1 MTERKVTLYEAYMIE
16 NLKKQGISNSELIN
30 IDDQAIER
38 WNKLDLDF
46 DFNILKELAEKNEEV
61 FAEIISEG
69 YNVKFLTL
77 KGLINLIQL
86 KFDKQLDVNFT
97 VHEDSISHLQLD
109 KSRYPEMKQF
119 LSPNWKVL
127 EEDNLVSTR
136 AVHSSLLLF

>member
-1 MTERKVTLYEAYMIE
+1 MIE

-46 DFNILKELAEKNEEV
+46 DFNILKELAEKSEEV

-69 YNVKFLTL
+69 YQVKFLTL

-86 KFDKQLDVNFT
+86 MFNKQQDVDFA
-97 VHEDSISHLQLD
+97 VHEDGISHMQLD
-109 KSRYPEMKQF
+109 KSRYPEMRQF
-119 LSPNWKVL
+119 LSHNWKRL
-127 EEDNLVSTR
+127 KEDHLVTIR
-136 AVHSSLLLF
+136 AVHS

>member
-1 MTERKVTLYEAYMIE
+1 MIE

-69 YNVKFLTL
+69 YQVKFLTL
-77 KGLINLIQL
+77 KGLINLIKL
-86 KFDKQLDVNFT
+86 KFDKQKDINFT
-97 VHEDSISHLQLD
+97 FPEDVISHLKLD
-109 KSRYPEMKQF
+109 KNRNPKSNK
-119 LSPNWKVL
+119 L
-127 EEDNLVSTR
+127 
-136 AVHSSLLLF
+136 

>member
-30 IDDQAIER
+30 IDDKAIER

-46 DFNILKELAEKNEEV
+46 DFNMLKELAEKNEVV
-61 FAEIISEG
+61 FDEIISDS
-69 YNVKFLTL
+69 YRVKFLTL
-77 KGLINLIQL
+77 KVLINLIQL
-86 KFDKQLDVNFT
+86 KFDKQQDVDFT
-97 VHEDSISHLQLD
+97 VHEDGISQLQLD

-127 EEDNLVSTR
+127 EEDNLVTIR
-136 AVHSSLLLF
+136 AVHS

>member
-69 YNVKFLTL
+69 YQVKFLTL
-77 KGLINLIQL
+77 KGLINLVQL
-86 KFDKQLDVNFT
+86 KFDKQQDVDFT
-97 VHEDSISHLQLD
+97 IHEDGVSHMQLE
-109 KSRYPEMKQF
+109 KRRYPDMKQL

-127 EEDNLVSTR
+127 QEDNLVTIC
-136 AVHSSLLLF
+136 AVHA

>member
-69 YNVKFLTL
+69 YQVKFLTL

-86 KFDKQLDVNFT
+86 KFDKQQDVEFT
-97 VHEDSISHLQLD
+97 VYEVVIIIFILD
-109 KSRYPEMKQF
+109 IYSYTEMKQF
-119 LSPNWKVL
+119 
-127 EEDNLVSTR
+127 
-136 AVHSSLLLF
+136 

>member
-1 MTERKVTLYEAYMIE
+1 KLTERKVTLYEAYMIE

-69 YNVKFLTL
+69 YQVKFLTV

-86 KFDKQLDVNFT
+86 KFDKQQDVDFT
-97 VHEDSISHLQLD
+97 VHDDGISHMQLD
-109 KSRYPEMKQF
+109 KSRNQELKQF

-127 EEDNLVSTR
+127 EEDNLVTIR
-136 AVHSSLLLF
+136 AVHS

>member
-46 DFNILKELAEKNEEV
+46 DFNILKEVAEKNVDV

-69 YNVKFLTL
+69 YKVKFLTL
-77 KGLINLIQL
+77 KVLINLINL
-86 KFDKQLDVNFT
+86 KFDKQQDVDFIN
-97 VHEDSISHLQLD
+97 HKDGNNHIKLD
-109 KSRYPEMKQF
+109 KNHNQEINQF
-119 LSPNWKVL
+119 Y
-127 EEDNLVSTR
+127 
-136 AVHSSLLLF
+136 SLI

>member
-1 MTERKVTLYEAYMIE
+1 MIE

-30 IDDQAIER
+30 IEDQAIVR

-69 YNVKFLTL
+69 YQVKFLTL
-77 KGLINLIQL
+77 KGLIKLIQL
-86 KFDKQLDVNFT
+86 KFDKQQDVDFP
-97 VHEDSISHLQLD
+97 VHEDRISHLQLH
-109 KSRYPEMKQF
+109 KSRYPEVKQF

-127 EEDNLVSTR
+127 EEDTLVTIR
-136 AVHSSLLLF
+136 AVHS